1 MPKAKAV
8 PKALIRTKLPTVK
21 KEISKQTLEVKPQSL
36 AKQPKD
42 QASPPAPQ
50 SRPAAKVMVVRQSPE
65 GQLGNEIVS
74 YPYSLLL
81 YHFRSLER
89 AKDVVS
95 FSNKK
100 GLSAYWVKVELSNGV
115 WHRVFVGH
123 FQNREEADRFRRDNG
138 LKDATVK
145 ETRYANLIGV
155 YPSSHGL
162 EDKILALKNLGYSTY
177 VIKEQDGRSRLFV
190 GTFITKE
197 GAETQRQD
205 LASNGIQSQ
214 AVER

>member
-1 MPKAKAV
+1 MQAQMDP
-8 PKALIRTKLPTVK
+8 
-21 KEISKQTLEVKPQSL
+21 EKPLLQ
-36 AKQPKD
+36 
-42 QASPPAPQ
+42 
-50 SRPAAKVMVVRQSPE
+50 QSPE
-65 GQLGNEIVS
+65 GQLGNEFVS

-95 FSNKK
+95 LYNKK
-100 GLSAYWVKVELSNGV
+100 GLSAYWAKVELSNGV

-123 FQNREEADRFRRDNG
+123 FQNREEADRFRREHG

-145 ETRYANLIGV
+145 KTRYANLIGI

-162 EDKILALKNLGYSTY
+162 KDKIFALKILGYSTY
-177 VIKEQDGRSRLFV
+177 VIKEGDGRSRLFV

-205 LASNGIQSQ
+205 LESKGVQNHVIH
-214 AVER
+214 R